1 MQHRAAISGGAS
13 VSVLSREED
22 MLVRTDTE
30 APLDIT
36 RLSCVI
42 LRTTT
47 HGAISGKWFCI
58 DVGRDA

>member
-1 MQHRAAISGGAS
+1 M
-13 VSVLSREED
+13 SVLTREED

-36 RLSCVI
+36 RLSCTV
-42 LRTTT
+42 LRTAS